1 MFGWKMGKKG
11 VLFLQALKWVSFFMM
26 ENSRSAN
33 ATTLMQVYEEQGL
46 HALQKI
52 AEKMMIITWN
62 ETAVE
67 CITPRPEER
76 VSKLFQTKYKK
87 DCMIASIFWKV
98 FDSWFLISSHH
109 WI

>member
-1 MFGWKMGKKG
+1 
-11 VLFLQALKWVSFFMM
+11 MM

-67 CITPRPEER
+67 CITPRQEER
-76 VSKLFQTKYKK
+76 VSK
-87 DCMIASIFWKV
+87 
-98 FDSWFLISSHH
+98 
-109 WI
+109 

>member
-1 MFGWKMGKKG
+1 
-11 VLFLQALKWVSFFMM
+11 MM

-76 VSKLFQTKYKK
+76 VSK
-87 DCMIASIFWKV
+87 
-98 FDSWFLISSHH
+98 
-109 WI
+109 